1 VVHRTTIAVR
11 FGELDPYNHVNHA
24 AYVTYFEV
32 ARTEALAEAGLALQ
46 DLQADGYQIVVTDL
60 RVRYRRAAGAGDE
73 LTVETVI
80 DEIRGA
86 SSVWRQRILCSD
98 EVVATAEVRGGVTD
112 TSGRPA
118 RIPPEMRTRLETLE
132 EII

>member
-32 ARTEALAEAGLALQ
+32 ARTEALAESGLALQ

-86 SSVWRQRILCSD
+86 SSVWRQRILCRD
-98 EVVATAEVRGGVTD
+98 KVVATAEVRGGVTD

-118 RIPPEMRTRLETLE
+118 RIPPEMRRRLGTLE
-132 EII
+132 EIT

>member
-1 VVHRTTIAVR
+1 VVHCTSIAVR

-32 ARTEALAEAGLALQ
+32 ARTEALAEVGLALQ

-86 SSVWRQRILCSD
+86 SSVWRQRILCRG
-98 EVVATAEVRGGVTD
+98 EVVATAELRGGVTD
-112 TSGRPA
+112 ATGRPT
-118 RIPPEMRTRLETLE
+118 RIPPDMRTRLGALTERD
-132 EII
+132 

>member
-1 VVHRTTIAVR
+1 VVHRTSIAVR

-32 ARTEALAEAGLALQ
+32 ARTEALAEVGLALQ

-86 SSVWRQRILCSD
+86 SSVWRQRILCCG
-98 EVVATAEVRGGVTD
+98 EVVATAELRGGVTD
-112 TSGRPA
+112 ATGRPT
-118 RIPPEMRTRLETLE
+118 RIPPEMRTRLEALTE
-132 EII
+132 RD